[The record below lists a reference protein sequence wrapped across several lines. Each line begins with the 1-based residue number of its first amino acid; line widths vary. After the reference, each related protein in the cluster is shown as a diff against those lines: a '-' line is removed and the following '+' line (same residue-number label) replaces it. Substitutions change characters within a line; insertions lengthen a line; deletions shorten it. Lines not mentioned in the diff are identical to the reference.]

1 MQTPTIAASAQ
12 PRLARGVRLQTDS
25 KTGNSVLLFPEGV
38 LELNETAQEIVTR
51 CDGRTVAEIVQ
62 ALAEEIRCRSSNAWR
77 RCAGNPCGLA
87 TTQIDRTRMI
97 APRPYALLAEI
108 TYRCP
113 LHCPYCSNPTQ
124 ARNDQE
130 LTTSEW
136 TRVIREAAALGV
148 LQIGFSGGE
157 PLARRDLQD
166 LVRAAREANLY
177 TNLITSGIGLDDDRV
192 RALRDAGLDSIQ
204 LSFQSDNTD
213 LADEIAG
220 ARAHQRKLDAAAKIR
235 AAGIPLSLNFVIHRR
250 NIDRLAEMI
259 ALAESLQAER
269 VELANVQFYG
279 WAFFN
284 RAALLPT
291 REQVVRAR
299 EIATAA
305 KARLTGKIDI
315 FYVLPD
321 YYENRPKPCLNG
333 WGQRYLT
340 VNPIGDVLPCPTAS
354 SAIPDLRFENV
365 RARELDWIWRES
377 ESFNRFRGT
386 EWMPE
391 PCQSCPQREIDFGGC
406 RCQAALLTGNA
417 ANTDPVCDLSPN
429 RATVDAVLREV
440 DSLGYN
446 TPAWTYR
453 ANPKEVQRVQYFSR
467 G

>member
-1 MQTPTIAASAQ
+1 MTI
-12 PRLARGVRLQTDS
+12 
-25 KTGNSVLLFPEGV
+25 
-38 LELNETAQEIVTR
+38 
-51 CDGRTVAEIVQ
+51 
-62 ALAEEIRCRSSNAWR
+62 
-77 RCAGNPCGLA
+77 
-87 TTQIDRTRMI
+87 
-97 APRPYALLAEI
+97 PRPYALLAEI

-130 LTTSEW
+130 LTTNEW

-192 RALRDAGLDSIQ
+192 RALRDAGLDSVQ
-204 LSFQSDNTD
+204 LSFQSDNTN

-220 ARAHQRKLDAAAKIR
+220 ARTHQRKLDAAAKIR

-279 WAFFN
+279 WAFLN

-321 YYENRPKPCLNG
+321 YYETRPKPCLNG

-406 RCQAALLTGNA
+406 RCQAALLTGDA

-429 RATVDAVLREV
+429 RASVDAVLREL
-440 DSLGYN
+440 DSLGDN
-446 TPAWTYR
+446 VSDWIYR
-453 ANPKEVQRVQYFSR
+453 INPKVLPVARPAIDRDGLGVR
-467 G
+467 

>member
-1 MQTPTIAASAQ
+1 
-12 PRLARGVRLQTDS
+12 
-25 KTGNSVLLFPEGV
+25 
-38 LELNETAQEIVTR
+38 
-51 CDGRTVAEIVQ
+51 
-62 ALAEEIRCRSSNAWR
+62 
-77 RCAGNPCGLA
+77 
-87 TTQIDRTRMI
+87 MI

-113 LHCPYCSNPTQ
+113 LHCPYCSNPTR
-124 ARNDQE
+124 ARHDGE
-130 LTTSEW
+130 LTTDEW

-157 PLARRDLQD
+157 PLVRRDLPE
-166 LVRAAREANLY
+166 LVRAARDANLY
-177 TNLITSGIGLDDDRV
+177 TNLITSGIGLDNDRV
-192 RALRDAGLDSIQ
+192 RALRDSGLDSVQ
-204 LSFQSDNTD
+204 LSFQSDNTN

-220 ARAHQRKLDAAAKIR
+220 ARAHQHKLDAAAKIR

-250 NIDRLAEMI
+250 NIDRLSQMI
-259 ALAESLQAER
+259 ELTETLGAER

-279 WAFFN
+279 WAFLN

-305 KARLTGKIDI
+305 KARLAGKIDI

-321 YYENRPKPCLNG
+321 YYENRPKPCLSG

-340 VNPIGDVLPCPTAS
+340 VNPTGDVLPCPTAS

-365 RARELDWIWRES
+365 RARALDWIWCES

-429 RATVDAVLREV
+429 RAGVDVVLR
-440 DSLGYN
+440 DLNSSTGHPHN
-446 TPAWTYR
+446 WTYR
-453 ANPKEVQRVQYFSR
+453 MNPKNGAPLQRVR
-467 G
+467 

>member
-1 MQTPTIAASAQ
+1 
-12 PRLARGVRLQTDS
+12 
-25 KTGNSVLLFPEGV
+25 
-38 LELNETAQEIVTR
+38 
-51 CDGRTVAEIVQ
+51 
-62 ALAEEIRCRSSNAWR
+62 
-77 RCAGNPCGLA
+77 
-87 TTQIDRTRMI
+87 MI

-124 ARNDQE
+124 TQNDQE
-130 LTTSEW
+130 LTTNEW

-157 PLARRDLQD
+157 PLARRDLPD
-166 LVRAAREANLY
+166 LVRAARDANLY
-177 TNLITSGIGLDDDRV
+177 TNLITSGVGLDNDRLG
-192 RALRDAGLDSIQ
+192 ALRKAGLDSVQ

-220 ARAHQRKLDAAAKIR
+220 ARAHQRKLDASARIR
-235 AAGIPLSLNFVIHRR
+235 AADIPLSLNFVIHRR
-250 NIDRLAEMI
+250 NIDRLPQMI
-259 ALAESLQAER
+259 DLAESLRAER

-279 WAFFN
+279 WAFLN
-284 RAALLPT
+284 RTALLPT

-305 KARLTGKIDI
+305 KARLAGKMDI

-321 YYENRPKPCLNG
+321 YYEARPKPCLNG

-340 VNPIGDVLPCPTAS
+340 INPIGEVLPCPTAS

-365 RARELDWIWRES
+365 RTRELDWIWRES

-406 RCQAALLTGNA
+406 RCQAALLTGDA
-417 ANTDPVCDLSPN
+417 ANTDPVCDLSKN
-429 RATVDAVLREV
+429 RVAVDAVLREV
-440 DSLGYN
+440 DSLGHHA
-446 TPAWTYR
+446 PDWTYR
-453 ANPKEVQRVQYFSR
+453 VNPGTRPVIFGAFQRRAKV
-467 G
+467 

>member
-1 MQTPTIAASAQ
+1 MT
-12 PRLARGVRLQTDS
+12 
-25 KTGNSVLLFPEGV
+25 
-38 LELNETAQEIVTR
+38 
-51 CDGRTVAEIVQ
+51 
-62 ALAEEIRCRSSNAWR
+62 
-77 RCAGNPCGLA
+77 
-87 TTQIDRTRMI
+87 

-124 ARNDQE
+124 ARSNQE
-130 LTTSEW
+130 LTTNEW

-157 PLARRDLQD
+157 PLVRHDLAD
-166 LVRAAREANLY
+166 LVRAAREGNLY
-177 TNLITSGIGLDDDRV
+177 TNLITSGIGLDDERLD
-192 RALRDAGLDSIQ
+192 ALRDAGLDSVQ

-235 AAGIPLSLNFVIHRR
+235 AVGIPFSLNFVIHRR
-250 NIDRLAEMI
+250 NIDRLAQMI
-259 ALAESLQAER
+259 ALAEFLQAER

-279 WAFFN
+279 WAFLN

-291 REQVVRAR
+291 REQVDRAR

-305 KARLTGKIDI
+305 KARLAGKIDI

-321 YYENRPKPCLNG
+321 YYETRPKPCLSG

-340 VNPIGDVLPCPTAS
+340 VNPTGEVLPCPTAS
-354 SAIPDLRFENV
+354 SAIPDLRFDNV
-365 RARELDWIWRES
+365 RTRALDWIWRES

-417 ANTDPVCDLSPN
+417 ANTDPVCELSPN
-429 RATVDAVLREV
+429 RATIDAVLHEL
-440 DSLGYN
+440 DSLGYHA
-446 TPAWTYR
+446 PAWTYR
-453 ANPKEVQRVQYFSR
+453 TNPKGSPVASPAVAAGR
-467 G
+467 

>member
-1 MQTPTIAASAQ
+1 
-12 PRLARGVRLQTDS
+12 
-25 KTGNSVLLFPEGV
+25 
-38 LELNETAQEIVTR
+38 
-51 CDGRTVAEIVQ
+51 
-62 ALAEEIRCRSSNAWR
+62 
-77 RCAGNPCGLA
+77 
-87 TTQIDRTRMI
+87 MI

-130 LTTSEW
+130 LTTNEW
-136 TRVIREAAALGV
+136 TRVIREAAGLGV

-157 PLARRDLQD
+157 PLVRRDLPD

-177 TNLITSGIGLDDDRV
+177 TNLITSGVGLDDDRTG
-192 RALRDAGLDSIQ
+192 ALRDAGLDSVQ

-220 ARAHQRKLDAAAKIR
+220 TRAHQRKLDAAAKIR

-250 NIDRLAEMI
+250 NIDRLAQMI
-259 ALAESLQAER
+259 ALAESLRAER

-279 WAFFN
+279 WAFLN

-305 KARLTGKIDI
+305 KARLAGKIDI

-321 YYENRPKPCLNG
+321 YYENRPKPCLSG

-340 VNPIGDVLPCPTAS
+340 VNPIGEVLPCPTAS

-365 RARELDWIWRES
+365 RARALDWIWRES

-417 ANTDPVCDLSPN
+417 ANTDPVCEFSPN
-429 RATVDAVLREV
+429 RAGVDAVLHEL
-440 DSLGYN
+440 DSLGYDA
-446 TPAWTYR
+446 PDWTYR
-453 ANPKEVQRVQYFSR
+453 VNPKVLPLARPPVPAR
-467 G
+467 R

>member
-1 MQTPTIAASAQ
+1 
-12 PRLARGVRLQTDS
+12 
-25 KTGNSVLLFPEGV
+25 
-38 LELNETAQEIVTR
+38 
-51 CDGRTVAEIVQ
+51 
-62 ALAEEIRCRSSNAWR
+62 
-77 RCAGNPCGLA
+77 
-87 TTQIDRTRMI
+87 MI

-113 LHCPYCSNPTQ
+113 LHCPYCSNPI
-124 ARNDQE
+124 AVRNRNLEGGAPATPGKTGSQE
-130 LTTSEW
+130 LAPPSNDELSTDEW
-136 TRVIREAAALGV
+136 KRVIREAAALGV

-157 PLARRDLQD
+157 PLARPDLPD
-166 LVRAAREANLY
+166 LVRAAREAKLY
-177 TNLITSGIGLDDDRV
+177 TNLITSAIGLDDDRL
-192 RALRDAGLDSIQ
+192 RALRDAGLDSVQ
-204 LSFQSDNTD
+204 LSFQSDNAD

-250 NIDRLAEMI
+250 NIDRLPQMI
-259 ALAESLQAER
+259 ELAESLHTER

-279 WAFFN
+279 WAFLN

-305 KARLTGKIDI
+305 KARLAGKIDI

-321 YYENRPKPCLNG
+321 YYENRPKPCLSG

-340 VNPIGDVLPCPTAS
+340 VNPIGEVLPCPTAS
-354 SAIPDLRFENV
+354 SAIPDLHFENV
-365 RARELDWIWRES
+365 RTRELDWIWRES

-417 ANTDPVCDLSPN
+417 ANTDPVCELSPN
-429 RATVDAVLREV
+429 RARVDEVLR
-440 DSLGYN
+440 DLNSSSKQ
-446 TPAWTYR
+446 ARDWIYR
-453 ANPKEVQRVQYFSR
+453 TNPKTSPAAV
-467 G
+467 